1 MARTVTY
8 NIVVGSLQQEPDEGF
23 QGGADNKTRSSLKM
37 ILGIMPLLIT
47 RNLLA
52 EDENKLTN
60 CYPRPRSRRTGAIV
74 RVILFQISHNG
85 EHIS

>member
-37 ILGIMPLLIT
+37 ILAIMPLLIT

-60 CYPRPRSRRTGAIV
+60 CYPRSRRTGAIV